1 MLRRPMDVLLV
12 VGGYNS
18 SNTTHL
24 VEIGEKELPT
34 FFIRTAECLKAFTD
48 IVHFDIHEKTE
59 KSSYSQK
66 LASDGPVVVGVTA
79 GASCPNNL
87 IEDTILRVFEL
98 RGIDRATVMA
108 EVMRSDGKQA

>member
-1 MLRRPMDVLLV
+1 MDVLLV

-48 IVHFDIHEKTE
+48 IVHFDIHAKTE

-66 LASDGPVVVGVTA
+66 LAGSDSVVVGVTA

-98 RGIDRATVMA
+98 RGISKDAVMT
-108 EVMRSDGKQA
+108 EVMRDLA